1 MLWLPWSW
9 IAHVQTD
16 STDEMGRSLCQLLNN
31 MMVSL
36 STVRNVF
43 FWTIT
48 KINQFN
54 HAVRINNN
62 IQQHHIT
69 TNLRYVIYQKAG
81 KKKFNIPTIS
91 RISTTISRIPRRH
104 SSSISTQTVAQQL
117 RKLWVSIP
125 FAISRGDGQGLNIM
139 GIQENLGWILRKD
152 VQDVRSSVDIIL
164 FSTFPIWKVIGYL
177 EPG

>member
-43 FWTIT
+43 SRQSR
-48 KINQFN
+48 KYNQFN

-62 IQQHHIT
+62 VQQHHIT

-81 KKKFNIPTIS
+81 KQS
-91 RISTTISRIPRRH
+91 STSQPPQGFQRQFHAFQDATVRAFPPR
-104 SSSISTQTVAQQL
+104 QL
-117 RKLWVSIP
+117 RSSCVSFESRYLSRYHEVTDRDWTLWGSKKIW
-125 FAISRGDGQGLNIM
+125 
-139 GIQENLGWILRKD
+139 GWILRKD

-164 FSTFPIWKVIGYL
+164 FNTFPSRKVIG
-177 EPG
+177 